1 MSSDMNDVSDIDA
14 VGVPTPSRGCK
25 RVGNVLQWKKYAA
38 KIQRDAGQE
47 YVSRATGKEV
57 AAKKIGNPCRDG
69 CFDKIS
75 MPVIQEVFSDFWG
88 VADYDKQNA
97 YIRSLVRSKPV
108 KRRRKPLGDKPPVR
122 TQTREYTI
130 TYQNNVHTVCKAGF
144 LSILSVSDTR
154 MRTALSKVTDT
165 GAPIGD
171 KRGRH
176 PPGTKKDKRVVK
188 LIEEHMG
195 SIPIVSSHYTRAKS
209 PNRKYLGSELNMTKL
224 YKLYRTWM
232 TENYANE
239 EKVKL
244 SYYRKIVRT
253 KFNIGFAPMKRS
265 EKTPQAELY
274 ELESVFHEH
283 RTQTKKGKK
292 HGRRQGNKGTSVQ
305 VFSSA
310 EPHFFFVFCE
320 ILLCVGVC
328 PALCTMPGNR
338 TGRDNIV
345 KLIELHKVGK
355 NNREIAN
362 QTGVTESTVSRL
374 LKKWRAEGGGDKVP
388 VHKHAGGKALK
399 ISPKALK
406 LLKRELDITPSITAK
421 ELKNKN
427 PKLLGDVSVRT
438 IQENIQKRLNYSKVK
453 ARVKPLVTAK
463 QGRRRVQFAKGHKDW
478 DLVQWHKVLWTDEE
492 TSKDSTISDDAPT
505 LDMSGKKDA
514 TPQVVVSNNKQ
525 TMLFPPCFQNTPHHM
540 VPSEIRRETPD
551 CKSATEGAPV
561 KAVYIFV
568 PGHPSTSSNESSN
581 LHWSRKDTTWL
592 ISMYRQQSCLWN
604 VKSADYKNR
613 KMRLA
618 ALTAIKTELQK
629 KHGNITI
636 KDIKKKL
643 DTLRS
648 QYRREMRQLENSR
661 KSGSL
666 TDDVYSPKCW
676 CFGDLSFLT
685 DGDTMRTS
693 PSNINLDTF
702 KEAVVEHSDHEVTGK
717 NKEED
722 ENQNSK
728 DISFSA
734 GNRQILPN
742 VSLKKLLLS
751 PTKGLMARDSEGLHC
766 SGPESEGSLTASESQ
781 GSIIFSGKHKK
792 KSVCANQVMAL
803 VTDSMHPL
811 QNDSR
816 QECNSDSTRLEL
828 FSATG
833 IKEEPT
839 DFSHLCSDQDI
850 PVEESNMTATN
861 DKLRIKEIK
870 VASQRDSL
878 QEEFLSTNNNGP
890 VELAT
895 VNSQF
900 SGLDTY
906 GKRKR
911 RRNESYNEPGGLL
924 GTGEAFVKSCKD
936 QKEANTCDAFGRYIA
951 LQLKQLP
958 IENALNLQMVIHNL
972 VVQERLK
979 VQQKEVSMKKS
990 VVNTKASDDPTF
1002 GIHNSV
1008 KESSTNDYYMDNS
1021 TRKEATAMVNKKSSE
1036 RSSSVKKTSKIEE
1049 HNKDR
1054 IQVQNPQKSSL
1065 RVTAAVMRQPDT
1077 FPEDSPGMTA
1087 AVNEQPDEVYNF
1099 ENQSLL
1105 NITIDKQEFDDDFS
1119 YWDAPSP
1126 ISVKSEAESISS
1138 G

>member
-1 MSSDMNDVSDIDA
+1 MDFILSVMQEDSMTRPDGTVITAKRGTPTLTKDA
-14 VGVPTPSRGCK
+14 YPTIFHNPPEYTSRKVPP
-25 RVGNVLQWKKYAA
+25 A
-38 KIQRDAGQE
+38 
-47 YVSRATGKEV
+47 
-57 AAKKIGNPCRDG
+57 
-69 CFDKIS
+69 
-75 MPVIQEVFSDFWG
+75 
-88 VADYDKQNA
+88 
-97 YIRSLVRSKPV
+97 
-108 KRRRKPLGDKPPVR
+108 RRKPRKRKD
-122 TQTREYTI
+122 E
-130 TYQNNVHTVCKAGF
+130 VCEQHF
-144 LSILSVSDTR
+144 
-154 MRTALSKVTDT
+154 
-165 GAPIGD
+165 
-171 KRGRH
+171 H
-176 PPGTKKDKRVVK
+176 PDD
-188 LIEEHMG
+188 
-195 SIPIVSSHYTRAKS
+195 
-209 PNRKYLGSELNMTKL
+209 
-224 YKLYRTWM
+224 
-232 TENYANE
+232 
-239 EKVKL
+239 
-244 SYYRKIVRT
+244 IVREMS
-253 KFNIGFAPMKRS
+253 AVD
-265 EKTPQAELY
+265 EKT
-274 ELESVFHEH
+274 
-283 RTQTKKGKK
+283 
-292 HGRRQGNKGTSVQ
+292 
-305 VFSSA
+305 
-310 EPHFFFVFCE
+310 
-320 ILLCVGVC
+320 
-328 PALCTMPGNR
+328 GNR
-338 TGRDNIV
+338 
-345 KLIELHKVGK
+345 
-355 NNREIAN
+355 
-362 QTGVTESTVSRL
+362 
-374 LKKWRAEGGGDKVP
+374 
-388 VHKHAGGKALK
+388 
-399 ISPKALK
+399 
-406 LLKRELDITPSITAK
+406 ITAK
-421 ELKNKN
+421 LKR
-427 PKLLGDVSVRT
+427 PFL
-438 IQENIQKRLNYSKVK
+438 
-453 ARVKPLVTAK
+453 
-463 QGRRRVQFAKGHKDW
+463 KDNA
-478 DLVQWHKVLWTDEE
+478 V
-492 TSKDSTISDDAPT
+492 PT
-505 LDMSGKKDA
+505 L
-514 TPQVVVSNNKQ
+514 
-525 TMLFPPCFQNTPHHM
+525 FPNTPHHT

-568 PGHPSTSSNESSN
+568 PGRPSTSNNESSN

-592 ISMYRQQSCLWN
+592 IGMYRQQSCLWN

-629 KHGNITI
+629 KHGDITI

-643 DTLRS
+643 DTLRN
-648 QYRREMRQLENSR
+648 QYRREMRQLENSC

-666 TDDVYSPKCW
+666 TDDVYSPKFW
-676 CFGDLSFLT
+676 CFGDLSFLS
-685 DGDTMRTS
+685 DGDTMKTS
-693 PSNINLDTF
+693 PSNTNLDTF
-702 KEAVVEHSDHEVTGK
+702 KEAVEEHYDHEVTGK
-717 NKEED
+717 DKED

-728 DISFSA
+728 DVSFSA

-766 SGPESEGSLTASESQ
+766 SGSESEGSLRASESQ
-781 GSIIFSGKHKK
+781 GSFIFSGKHKK

-811 QNDSR
+811 ENDSR

-936 QKEANTCDAFGRYIA
+936 QKEADTCDAFGRYIA